1 MSPSQPRLDA
11 TALQSLL
18 ILVRA
23 QNPQTATL
31 TLAEAE
37 AAVMTVPRQIGPQ
50 LLQAALEADQ
60 PALAAGALSRVA
72 SKSCSSGRNWRECA
86 GRIRTCR
93 R

>member
-18 ILVRA
+18 TLVRA

-37 AAVMTVPRQIGPQ
+37 AAVMTVLRQIGPQ

-60 PALAAGALSRVA
+60 PAADAAKKKGRRRCAARSRCA
-72 SKSCSSGRNWRECA
+72 SADCA
-86 GRIRTCR
+86 PAQ
-93 R
+93 